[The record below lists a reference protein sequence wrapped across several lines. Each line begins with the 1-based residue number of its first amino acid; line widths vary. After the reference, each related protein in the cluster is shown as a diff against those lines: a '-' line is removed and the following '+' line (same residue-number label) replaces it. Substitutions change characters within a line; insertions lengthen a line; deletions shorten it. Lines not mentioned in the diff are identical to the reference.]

1 MQWNFVCIFWKMQNK
16 KCKQDHDKT
25 NNKWER
31 KMWETLTHDLKTVIN
46 LSLSRM
52 RGKKTIGWRLI
63 ISGCKVK
70 GTSIVNKMPDLL
82 RYTLHQTPT
91 TSKGWNRVF
100 DIWKINPI
108 YLISLLLQVIIRP
121 DIIWLEDIIFPFP
134 IPQTE
139 KKVAQITSQDNN

>member
-1 MQWNFVCIFWKMQNK
+1 MFAFFEKCRIKNVNK
-16 KCKQDHDKT
+16 IMIKPTTNENEKCEKP
-25 NNKWER
+25 WL
-31 KMWETLTHDLKTVIN
+31 MI
-46 LSLSRM
+46 
-52 RGKKTIGWRLI
+52 WRLI